1 MLPYEPK
8 FPEEQSDIKELLEKR
23 NISPQTVADFLKD
36 HPHMYFGTADLTKDF
51 ARIILYSASIGQD
64 KLAIFIAQEFS
75 NEIDIGSLLF
85 DVISLGVDVMI
96 VDKILDLYKLPN
108 SRNDKIPPIKIF
120 QQTLKHIYKSNNTEW
135 YELFENDEKFINSFT
150 SQDFDT
156 MFHFILRNVMFSSQV
171 VEAMKKL
178 YKYESFLKEMTRVAS
193 KDVNI
198 LKKYF
203 PEASDIFL
211 F

>member
-1 MLPYEPK
+1 MLPYDPK

-75 NEIDIGSLLF
+75 NEIDIGS
-85 DVISLGVDVMI
+85 
-96 VDKILDLYKLPN
+96 
-108 SRNDKIPPIKIF
+108 
-120 QQTLKHIYKSNNTEW
+120 
-135 YELFENDEKFINSFT
+135 
-150 SQDFDT
+150 
-156 MFHFILRNVMFSSQV
+156 SQV

-178 YKYESFLKEMTRVAS
+178 YRYESFLKEMTRVAS
-193 KDVNI
+193 KDVDI
-198 LKKYF
+198 LKVYF
-203 PEASDIFL
+203 PEASNIFL